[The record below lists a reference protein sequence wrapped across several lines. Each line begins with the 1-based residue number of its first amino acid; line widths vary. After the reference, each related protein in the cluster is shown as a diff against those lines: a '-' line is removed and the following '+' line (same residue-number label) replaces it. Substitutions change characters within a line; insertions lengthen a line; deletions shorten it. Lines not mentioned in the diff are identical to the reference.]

1 MPLKKLATKDELGNN
16 AAHFFKSGNILRHPE
31 NDKLLNI
38 KASMPETVLGDKPVQ
53 YDLWYN
59 IKDSLTGFVYTD
71 LFTNFIYLK
80 PANEKYCLEILRQA
94 IKHKEIEDA
103 LPILANLRDNNVD
116 KYKLR
121 PTSLNHDF
129 VIFLPGSNILKKVVN
144 LDKVAN
150 AVAQGAK
157 LKLHPITSN
166 PLVESL
172 KYRFGR
178 NAILDKKISG
188 HTLLNRATRV
198 GYCQNSELGM
208 LAMIKEKGAYDFGLP
223 NNWLTYS
230 AIYQTLFCE
239 DCKTMNCKEA
249 FTKLAAIVACP
260 YSGIIPYQYP
270 TRVDY
275 FFDFFKQGRHDAPTY
290 FSGEMRF
297 AS

>member
-1 MPLKKLATKDELGNN
+1 MPLKKLATKDELGNT
-16 AAHFFKSGNILRHPE
+16 AAHFFKSGNILRHSE

-38 KASMPETVLGDKPVQ
+38 KARMPKVVLGDKKVQ

-59 IKDSLTGFVYTD
+59 VAEKLAGFVYTD
-71 LFTNFIYLK
+71 LFTSFIYLK
-80 PANEKYCLEILRQA
+80 PASEKYCLEILRQA
-94 IKHKEIEDA
+94 VQTTEITDA
-103 LPILANLRDNNVD
+103 LRLLENLRVNNVD

-121 PTSLNHDF
+121 PTSLKHDF

-144 LDKVAN
+144 LAKIKN
-150 AVAQGAK
+150 AVEQGAK

-172 KYRFGR
+172 KYRFGKD
-178 NAILDKKISG
+178 AILDKKISG

-208 LAMIKEKGAYDFGLP
+208 LAMIKGKEVHDFGLAD
-223 NNWLTYS
+223 NWLTYT
-230 AIYQTLFCE
+230 AIYQTLFCNE
-239 DCKTMNCKEA
+239 DKDPYL
-249 FTKLAAIVACP
+249 KLASIISCP
-260 YSGIIPYQYP
+260 FSGIVPYQYP
-270 TRVDY
+270 TQVDD
-275 FFDFFKQGRHDAPTY
+275 FFNFFKQGRHDAPTY